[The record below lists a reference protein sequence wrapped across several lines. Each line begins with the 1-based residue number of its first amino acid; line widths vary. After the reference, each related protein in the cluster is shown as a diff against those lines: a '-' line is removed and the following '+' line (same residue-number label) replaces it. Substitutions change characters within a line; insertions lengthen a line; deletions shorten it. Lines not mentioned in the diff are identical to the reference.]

1 MAAGRCVRLTAKK
14 YVGRPGPPYHA
25 QDCKGVKKKGND
37 GLMYVSRAAANG
49 VYRFVAVGA
58 ETRKALKPK
67 GKRYTILDNGGEPF
81 VVFVR
86 PGHLEVYHNDFNRET
101 ENYTLGK
108 KILATGYLKVHIGD
122 NTLKIKHPGVA
133 PKGIYPGNSILVQT
147 GANKYI
153 YIGSEIYSFSAL
165 DGDTVRK
172 YYSPVGNSA
181 VPYPYALGE
190 KYAYMML
197 DRAAIDIDA
206 VNPKEDVY
214 PQYYSHGLDK
224 TQKKLKVKMIARRKE

>member
-1 MAAGRCVRLTAKK
+1 MSSKCIKLTAKK
-14 YVGRPGPPYHA
+14 YKERPGPPYSA
-25 QDCKGVKKKGND
+25 QDCKGRRMKGND
-37 GLMYVSRAAANG
+37 GRMYVSQEAANG
-49 VYRFVAVGA
+49 VYRFVAVGT

-67 GKRYTILDNGGEPF
+67 GKRYAILDNGGEPF

-86 PGHLEVYHNDFNRET
+86 PGQLEVYHNDFDRET
-101 ENYTLGK
+101 EKYTLGK
-108 KILATGYLKVHIGD
+108 KILATDYLKVHIGD
-122 NTLKIKHPGVA
+122 NDLKIKHPGVA

-147 GANKYI
+147 GVNKYI

-165 DGDTVRK
+165 DGDTIRN

-197 DRAAIDIDA
+197 DRAAIDIATVD
-206 VNPKEDVY
+206 PKEDVY
-214 PQYYSHGLDK
+214 PQYYSRELDK
-224 TQKKLKVKMIARRKE
+224 TQKKLKIKMIARRKE

>member
-1 MAAGRCVRLTAKK
+1 MSSKCIKLTAKK
-14 YVGRPGPPYHA
+14 YKERPGPPYSA
-25 QDCKGVKKKGND
+25 QDCKGRRMKGND
-37 GLMYVSRAAANG
+37 GRMYVSKAAANG
-49 VYRFVAVGA
+49 VYRFVPIGA
-58 ETRKALKPK
+58 ETRKAPK

-86 PGHLEVYHNDFNRET
+86 PGQLEVYHNDFDREAET
-101 ENYTLGK
+101 YTLGK
-108 KILATGYLKVHIGD
+108 KILATGYLKVYIGD
-122 NTLKIKHPGVA
+122 NALKIPDRGVA

-147 GANKYI
+147 GQNKYI
-153 YIGSEIYSFSAL
+153 YIGSEIYSFEAL
-165 DGDTVRK
+165 DGDTIRK

-197 DRAAIDIDA
+197 DRAAIDIATVD
-206 VNPKEDVY
+206 PKEDVY